1 MGIDCILILWQL
13 KREHKGAISYLPTLS
28 TDISI
33 WGKMIL
39 SEKQKAILKIQK
51 NNVSFSFT
59 EFRFQNYLAFC
70 CCLCYNKQI
79 KKINMLIYKT
89 GYVLYIGFLSNKKQ
103 HDFEKKFLSNDFIF
117 FFFQQLFQQLLS
129 ICYKPHLVLNS
140 IPLLSHLI
148 FLQRI
153 VTKLYFIDKET
164 GLDQAIFPTS
174 HSNQDKQAEFKPK
187 TTTSRLEDAFN
198 QMSLLWI
205 L

>member
-1 MGIDCILILWQL
+1 MYFELSNKLQNSNYLQMGIDCILILWQL

-103 HDFEKKFLSNDFIF
+103 HNFEKKFLSNDFIIF
-117 FFFQQLFQQLLS
+117 FLLAIIPTTIEYLLQATS
-129 ICYKPHLVLNS
+129 SVKQYTFTISLN
-140 IPLLSHLI
+140 
-148 FLQRI
+148 
-153 VTKLYFIDKET
+153 
-164 GLDQAIFPTS
+164 FPTK
-174 HSNQDKQAEFKPK
+174 NCY
-187 TTTSRLEDAFN
+187 
-198 QMSLLWI
+198 
-205 L
+205 